1 MSGSLRGTPP
11 VLILVA
17 IQDLVNLASCIRIA
31 KNFGVMDVRLV
42 QPECPIDHYRIEGV
56 AHNTADL
63 LDRMTIHDSLDEA
76 FADLT
81 HVVALTGRE
90 RTAKRTTLRPRE
102 AAGALVE
109 RSLVGRVGILAGR
122 EAHGLQN
129 DELDRCAELVTI
141 SANPEYASLNLAQ
154 AWAIMAHEVW
164 AARGG
169 DAIPLK
175 APRHAAGPA
184 THEQLEALFAD
195 WEAALTA
202 IQFFK
207 KREPELV
214 MRGFREVIFRA
225 DPDGREA
232 TLLRA
237 IGLEIGHFLRRSGV
251 LPPLAGR
258 NAPGTSAGG
267 PGRDADTPS
276 DEQASS

>member
-1 MSGSLRGTPP
+1 MSDTLRGTPP

-76 FADLT
+76 FADLS

-102 AAGALVE
+102 AATMLVE
-109 RSLVGRVGILAGR
+109 RSHAGRVGILAGR

-129 DELDRCAELVTI
+129 EELDRCAELVTI
-141 SANPEYASLNLAQ
+141 SANPAYPSLNLAQ
-154 AWAIMAHEVW
+154 AWAIMAHELWV
-164 AARGG
+164 ARGG
-169 DAIPLK
+169 DEIPLK
-175 APRHAAGPA
+175 PPRHAAGPA
-184 THEQLEALFAD
+184 THAQMEALFHD
-195 WEAALTA
+195 WQGALTA

-207 KREPELV
+207 KRDPELV

-237 IGLEIGHFLRRSGV
+237 IGLEVGHYMRRSGL
-251 LPPLAGR
+251 LPPAGR
-258 NAPGTSAGG
+258 GG
-267 PGRDADTPS
+267 GEGTPS
-276 DEQASS
+276 DTTGTEGNSNSP

>member
-1 MSGSLRGTPP
+1 MRGTPP

-76 FADLT
+76 FADLS

-102 AAGALVE
+102 AAAMLVE
-109 RSLVGRVGILAGR
+109 RSQVGRVGILAGR

-129 DELDRCAELVTI
+129 EELDRCAELVTI
-141 SANPEYASLNLAQ
+141 SANPAYPSLNLAQ
-154 AWAIMAHEVW
+154 AWAIMAHELWV
-164 AARGG
+164 ARGG
-169 DAIPLK
+169 DEIPLK
-175 APRHAAGPA
+175 PPRHAAGPA
-184 THEQLEALFAD
+184 THAQMEALFHD
-195 WEAALTA
+195 WQGALTA

-207 KREPELV
+207 KRDPELV

-237 IGLEIGHFLRRSGV
+237 IGLEVGHYMRRNGL
-251 LPPLAGR
+251 LPAIDPARGE
-258 NAPGTSAGG
+258 G
-267 PGRDADTPS
+267 TPS
-276 DEQASS
+276 DEPGTEGDSGVP

>member
-1 MSGSLRGTPP
+1 MSETLRGTPP

-76 FADLT
+76 FADLS

-102 AAGALVE
+102 AATMLVE
-109 RSLVGRVGILAGR
+109 RSQVGRVGILAGR

-129 DELDRCAELVTI
+129 EELDRCAELVTI
-141 SANPEYASLNLAQ
+141 SANPSYPSLNLAQ
-154 AWAIMAHEVW
+154 AWAIMAHELWV
-164 AARGG
+164 ARGG
-169 DAIPLK
+169 DEIPLK
-175 APRHAAGPA
+175 LPRHAAGPA
-184 THEQLEALFAD
+184 THAQMESLFHD
-195 WEAALTA
+195 WQAALTA

-207 KREPELV
+207 KRDPELV

-237 IGLEIGHFLRRSGV
+237 IGLEVGHYMRRNGL
-251 LPPLAGR
+251 LPAAPRAG
-258 NAPGTSAGG
+258 AEGTPPDTPGTEGNSEV
-267 PGRDADTPS
+267 P
-276 DEQASS
+276 

>member
-1 MSGSLRGTPP
+1 MTLPLRGEPP
-11 VLILVA
+11 VLVLVA

-31 KNFGVMDVRLV
+31 KNFGITDVRLV

-63 LDRMTIHDSLDEA
+63 LARMTIHNSLDEA

-102 AAGALVE
+102 AALELVE

-129 DELDRCAELVTI
+129 EELDRCARLVTI
-141 SANPEYASLNLAQ
+141 SANPDYSSLNLAQ
-154 AWAIMAHEVW
+154 AWAIMAHELWV
-164 AARGG
+164 ARGG
-169 DAIPLK
+169 DDIPLK
-175 APRHAAGPA
+175 PPRHAAGPA
-184 THEQLEALFAD
+184 THQQLEALFED
-195 WEAALTA
+195 WETALRA
-202 IQFFK
+202 IEFFK
-207 KREPELV
+207 KREPEPV

-232 TLLRA
+232 GLLRA
-237 IGLEIGHFLRRSGV
+237 IGLEIGHFLRRAGFEV
-251 LPPLAGR
+251 PLPRGR
-258 NAPGTSAGG
+258 NDGAPFGT
-267 PGRDADTPS
+267 DTAPAERPP
-276 DEQASS
+276 DPVP

>member
-1 MSGSLRGTPP
+1 MSETLRGTPP

-76 FADLT
+76 FADLS

-102 AAGALVE
+102 AAAMLVE
-109 RSLVGRVGILAGR
+109 RSHEGRVGILAGR

-129 DELDRCAELVTI
+129 EELDRCAELVTI
-141 SANPEYASLNLAQ
+141 SANPAYPSLNLAQ
-154 AWAIMAHEVW
+154 AWAIMAHELWV
-164 AARGG
+164 ARGG
-169 DAIPLK
+169 DEIPLK
-175 APRHAAGPA
+175 PPRHAAGPA
-184 THEQLEALFAD
+184 THAQMEALFHD
-195 WEAALTA
+195 WQGALTA

-207 KREPELV
+207 KRDPDLV

-237 IGLEIGHFLRRSGV
+237 IGLEVGHYMRRSGL
-251 LPPLAGR
+251 LPPAGH
-258 NAPGTSAGG
+258 APGEGAPPDA
-267 PGRDADTPS
+267 PGAEGDSGVP
-276 DEQASS
+276 

>member
-1 MSGSLRGTPP
+1 MSESLQGTAP

-31 KNFGVMDVRLV
+31 KNFGVMEVRLV

-63 LDRMTIHDSLDEA
+63 LDRMTIHDSLDA
-76 FADLT
+76 ACADLT

-90 RTAKRTTLRPRE
+90 RTAKRTTRRPRE
-102 AAGALVE
+102 AAAALVA
-109 RSLVGRVGILAGR
+109 RSMVGRVGILAGR

-141 SANPEYASLNLAQ
+141 SANPDYASLNLAQ
-154 AWAIMAHEVW
+154 AWAILAYEVW
-164 AARGG
+164 VARGG
-169 DAIPLK
+169 DAIPFK

-184 THEQLEALFAD
+184 RHEQLEALFGD

-214 MRGFREVIFRA
+214 MRGFRELIFRA

-237 IGLEIGHFLRRSGV
+237 IGLEVGHFLRRSGL
-251 LPPLAGR
+251 LPPR
-258 NAPGTSAGG
+258 PPHVPGGTGG
-267 PGRDADTPS
+267 PEAGTRPDTPR

>member
-1 MSGSLRGTPP
+1 MTDQLQGEPP
-11 VLILVA
+11 VLVLVA

-63 LDRMTIHDSLDEA
+63 LERMTIHDSLDEA

-102 AAGALVE
+102 AAAELVE
-109 RSLVGRVGILAGR
+109 RSRVGRVGILAGR

-129 DELDRCAELVTI
+129 EELDRCAQLVTI
-141 SANPEYASLNLAQ
+141 SANPDYSSLNLAQ
-154 AWAIMAHEVW
+154 AWAVMAHELWV
-164 AARGG
+164 ARGG

-175 APRHAAGPA
+175 PPRHAAGPA
-184 THEQLEALFAD
+184 THEQLEALFQD
-195 WEAALTA
+195 WEGALTA

-207 KREPELV
+207 KRDPELV
-214 MRGFREVIFRA
+214 MRGFREVIYRA

-237 IGLEIGHFLRRSGV
+237 IGLEVGHYMRRAGL
-251 LPPLAGR
+251 LPPRPRESAAGTPVEP
-258 NAPGTSAGG
+258 AGTAVDPPPSVEG
-267 PGRDADTPS
+267 P
-276 DEQASS
+276 

>member
-1 MSGSLRGTPP
+1 MSEPLRGTPP

-76 FADLT
+76 FADLS

-102 AAGALVE
+102 AAAMLVD
-109 RSLVGRVGILAGR
+109 RSQVGRVGILAGR

-129 DELDRCAELVTI
+129 EELDRCAELVTI
-141 SANPEYASLNLAQ
+141 SANPAYPSLNLAQ
-154 AWAIMAHEVW
+154 AWAIMAHELWV
-164 AARGG
+164 ARGG
-169 DAIPLK
+169 DEIPLK
-175 APRHAAGPA
+175 PPRHAAGPA
-184 THEQLEALFAD
+184 THAQMEALFHD
-195 WEAALTA
+195 WQGALTA

-207 KREPELV
+207 KRDPELV

-237 IGLEIGHFLRRSGV
+237 IGLEVGHYMRRNGL
-251 LPPLAGR
+251 LPAIDPAREQG
-258 NAPGTSAGG
+258 
-267 PGRDADTPS
+267 TPS
-276 DEQASS
+276 DEPGTEGDSGVP

>member
-1 MSGSLRGTPP
+1 MSEPLRGTPP

-76 FADLT
+76 FADLS

-102 AAGALVE
+102 AAAMLVE
-109 RSLVGRVGILAGR
+109 RSQVGRVGILAGR

-129 DELDRCAELVTI
+129 EELDRCAELVTI
-141 SANPEYASLNLAQ
+141 SANPAYPSLNLAQ
-154 AWAIMAHEVW
+154 AWAIMAHELWV
-164 AARGG
+164 ARGG
-169 DAIPLK
+169 DEIPLK
-175 APRHAAGPA
+175 PPRHAAGPA
-184 THEQLEALFAD
+184 THAQMEALFHD
-195 WEAALTA
+195 WQGALTA

-207 KREPELV
+207 KRDPELV
-214 MRGFREVIFRA
+214 MRGFREAIFRA

-237 IGLEIGHFLRRSGV
+237 IGLEVGHYMRRNGL
-251 LPPLAGR
+251 LPAIDPARGE
-258 NAPGTSAGG
+258 G
-267 PGRDADTPS
+267 TPS
-276 DEQASS
+276 DEPGTEGDSGVP

>member
-1 MSGSLRGTPP
+1 MSEPLRGTPP

-76 FADLT
+76 FADLS

-102 AAGALVE
+102 AATMLVE
-109 RSLVGRVGILAGR
+109 RSHEGRVGILAGR

-129 DELDRCAELVTI
+129 EELDRCAELVTI
-141 SANPEYASLNLAQ
+141 SANPAYPSLNLAQ
-154 AWAIMAHEVW
+154 AWAIMAHELWV
-164 AARGG
+164 ARGG
-169 DAIPLK
+169 DEIPLK
-175 APRHAAGPA
+175 PPRHAAGPA
-184 THEQLEALFAD
+184 THAQMEALFQD
-195 WEAALTA
+195 WQGALTA

-207 KREPELV
+207 KRDPELV

-237 IGLEIGHFLRRSGV
+237 IGLEVGHYMRRNGL
-251 LPPLAGR
+251 LPTAPRRGGEGTPPD
-258 NAPGTSAGG
+258 APGTEGNSEV
-267 PGRDADTPS
+267 P
-276 DEQASS
+276 